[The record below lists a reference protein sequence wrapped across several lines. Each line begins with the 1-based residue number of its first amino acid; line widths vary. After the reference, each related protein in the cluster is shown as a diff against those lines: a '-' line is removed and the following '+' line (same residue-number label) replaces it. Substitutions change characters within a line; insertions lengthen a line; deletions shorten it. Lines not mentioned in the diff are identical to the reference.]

1 MILTER
7 KTLMPVKITLA
18 GEKTCK
24 THMRHSRLTLTQIKT
39 HQTDASGDGGRKRV
53 EDIDSWAQPLCQ
65 SLIAGTVF
73 LELSNLI
80 VKDSKYGSS

>member
-1 MILTER
+1 
-7 KTLMPVKITLA
+7 MPVKITLA

-24 THMRHSRLTLTQIKT
+24 TYMRPSSITLTQINT
-39 HQTDASGDGGRKRV
+39 HQTDAPGDGGRKRI

>member
-1 MILTER
+1 
-7 KTLMPVKITLA
+7 MPVKITLA
-18 GEKTCK
+18 GEKTCN
-24 THMRHSRLTLTQIKT
+24 TYMRDSSLTLTQIKT
-39 HQTDASGDGGRKRV
+39 HQTDAPGDGGRKRV

-65 SLIAGTVF
+65 SLITSTVF

>member
-1 MILTER
+1 
-7 KTLMPVKITLA
+7 MPVKITLA

-39 HQTDASGDGGRKRV
+39 HQTDAPGDGGRKRI
-53 EDIDSWAQPLCQ
+53 ENIDSWAQPLCQ
-65 SLIAGTVF
+65 SLITGTVL

-80 VKDSKYGSS
+80 VKDCKDGSS

>member
-7 KTLMPVKITLA
+7 KTPMPVKITLA

-24 THMRHSRLTLTQIKT
+24 TYMRHSRLTLAQIKT
-39 HQTDASGDGGRKRV
+39 HQTDAPGDGGRKRV